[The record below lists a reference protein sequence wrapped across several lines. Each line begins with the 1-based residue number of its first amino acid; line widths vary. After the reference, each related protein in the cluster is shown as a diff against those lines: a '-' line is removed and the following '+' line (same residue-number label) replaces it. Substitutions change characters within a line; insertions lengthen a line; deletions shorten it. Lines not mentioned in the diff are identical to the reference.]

1 MAKCPSCS
9 EEVKDD
15 ATTCPHCHQAIF
27 SHNKQT
33 NAVAGVI
40 VTIVV
45 FIILYYAL
53 SWFTNREADK
63 EYEKVKKDAEEETQ
77 KLMRQLG
84 R

>member
-33 NAVAGVI
+33 NAVAGII
-40 VTIVV
+40 VSIVV
-45 FIILYYAL
+45 FLVLYYSM
-53 SWFTNREADK
+53 SWFAHREADK
-63 EYEKVKKDAEEETQ
+63 EYDKIQKDAEKVTQ
-77 KLMRQLG
+77 NLMRQFG
-84 R
+84 Q